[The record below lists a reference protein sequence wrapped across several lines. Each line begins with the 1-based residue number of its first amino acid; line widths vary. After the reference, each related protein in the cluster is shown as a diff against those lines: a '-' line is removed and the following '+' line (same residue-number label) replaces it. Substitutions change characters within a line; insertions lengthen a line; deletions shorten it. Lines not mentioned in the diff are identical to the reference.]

1 MTTTSYS
8 ETMGN
13 LRSILI
19 IKTHVLVYQ

>member
-1 MTTTSYS
+1 MTMTSYS

-13 LRSILI
+13 LCSILI